1 MKIIIGSISERKID
15 IARKI
20 LTEQLSLSGNLDI
33 EGYKSNSGVP
43 DTPYDKQTFDG
54 STNRANDAKNNIPSA
69 NMWVGLESGL
79 VERYGHMYEEAWC
92 TIITNN
98 ETFYGYS
105 SGLKVPDFILGE
117 MKKLNKEHCDVMTII
132 EEKHGNLPNDTWG
145 TYSGG
150 IIPRTVSL
158 EEALRNAV
166 IQFVAPDHSFYKK
179 N

>member
-1 MKIIIGSISERKID
+1 MKIIIGSTSERKID

-20 LTEQLSLSGNLDI
+20 LTEQLSLSTDLHI

-54 STNRANDAKNNIPSA
+54 SKNRAEDAKNNIPSA
-69 NMWVGLESGL
+69 DMWVGLESGL
-79 VERYGHMYEEAWC
+79 VERYGHIYEEAWC
-92 TIITNN
+92 TIFTKD

-117 MKKLNKEHCDVMTII
+117 MKKLNKEHCDVMAIL
-132 EEKHGNLPNDTWG
+132 EEKYGNLPNDTWG

-150 IIPRTVSL
+150 MIAREVSL
-158 EEALRNAV
+158 EEALRNTL
-166 IQFVAPDHSFYKK
+166 IQIIAPDHSFYKQK
-179 N
+179 